1 MVVTAPIK
9 ALSLGG
15 AAWNTM
21 IYMDEFPEPAPGTV
35 FASGY
40 HDTVGSSGA
49 GKALNMRFLGAEST
63 LWALLGEDEYG
74 AKVRN
79 HMAGRGVELLT
90 GLDPLGTMRH
100 VNLMNAAGERISVF
114 LHGGSHDIE
123 LDIEPVMAVMQDADI
138 VSVTIMNYCR
148 QFLAP
153 LRDLGKPVAID
164 IHDYDGA
171 NPYHAEFIEAADYLF
186 MSSTLLDDWRVFLEA
201 RVAAGTRVAVCTH
214 GSAGASGLTAGTGW
228 VDVAAAPVERII
240 DTNGAGDAFYAG
252 FMMAWL
258 GGGGLAASMRG
269 GTEHAALAVQS
280 PELAPR

>member
-1 MVVTAPIK
+1 
-9 ALSLGG
+9 
-15 AAWNTM
+15 M
-21 IYMDEFPEPAPGTV
+21 IYMDEFPEPAPRTV

-49 GKALNMRFLGAEST
+49 GKALNMRSLGAEST
-63 LWALLGEDEYG
+63 LWALLGDDEYG

-79 HMAGRGVELLT
+79 HLAGRGVELLT

-114 LHGGSHDIE
+114 LHGGSRDIE
-123 LDIEPVMAVMQDADI
+123 LDIEPVMAVMRDADI

-171 NPYHAEFIEAADYLF
+171 NPYHHEFIEAADYLF
-186 MSSTLLDDWRVFLEA
+186 MSSLLLDDWRSFLEA
-201 RVAAGTRVAVCTH
+201 RVAAGTSVAVCTH
-214 GSAGASGLTAGTGW
+214 GSAGASGLTAATGW
-228 VDVAAAPVERII
+228 VDVAAAPVERIV

-258 GGGGLAASMRG
+258 GGGGLTASMRG
-269 GTEHAALAVQS
+269 GAEHAALAVQS